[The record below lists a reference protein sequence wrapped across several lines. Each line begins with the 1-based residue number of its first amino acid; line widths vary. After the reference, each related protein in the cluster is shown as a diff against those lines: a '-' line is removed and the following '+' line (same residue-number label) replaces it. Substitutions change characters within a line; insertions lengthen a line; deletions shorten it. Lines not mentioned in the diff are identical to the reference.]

1 MLVVLDTNVLISAI
15 LSEFSLPGRV
25 LDAWY
30 HRKFTLLSS
39 IEQIDEVRRVSGYP
53 HLAPRLPAPKVGR
66 LINDLREVATM
77 VANLPSLDISPD
89 PFDNYL
95 LAIAQKGKANFL
107 VTGDKADLLGLD
119 KFSAA
124 KIIAV
129 RQFTEILEL

>member
-15 LSEFSLPGRV
+15 LGELSIPGRV

-30 HRKFTLLSS
+30 HRKFTLLSCK
-39 IEQIDEVRRVSGYP
+39 EQIEEVRRVSAYP
-53 HLAPRLPAPKVGR
+53 HLALRLPAFKVGR

-77 VANLPSLDISPD
+77 VTNLPLLDVSTD

-95 LAIAQKGKANFL
+95 LALVQKGKANFL
-107 VTGDKADLLGLD
+107 VTGDKADLLMLD
-119 KFSAA
+119 KFSAT

-129 RQFTEILEL
+129 RQFAMVLAI